1 MQVPVKLD
9 IPTKY
14 VKNFMNGSVD
24 ISKAVVRNTKNGKI
38 VKNINLIKDID
49 KAKDVARSLRRSK
62 LFLVGLGITAIV
74 ATASGIVYLV
84 NRKNNKEDYIQIPEC
99 VLNFQDKFKK
109 YLRETQQGILNIQT
123 IDELIVSLNEVE
135 KVQKSDFKMDFTIKE
150 LKTLLS
156 RIYEFTN
163 DVAKINNITINI
175 KRPSNDS
182 LDNVTFLK
190 DYLKAQKNIV
200 ENVS

>member
-84 NRKNNKEDYIQIPEC
+84 NRKNNKEDYI
-99 VLNFQDKFKK
+99 VNK
-109 YLRETQQGILNIQT
+109 
-123 IDELIVSLNEVE
+123 
-135 KVQKSDFKMDFTIKE
+135 
-150 LKTLLS
+150 
-156 RIYEFTN
+156 
-163 DVAKINNITINI
+163 
-175 KRPSNDS
+175 
-182 LDNVTFLK
+182 
-190 DYLKAQKNIV
+190 
-200 ENVS
+200 

>member
-1 MQVPVKLD
+1 M
-9 IPTKY
+9 
-14 VKNFMNGSVD
+14 
-24 ISKAVVRNTKNGKI
+24 
-38 VKNINLIKDID
+38 
-49 KAKDVARSLRRSK
+49 
-62 LFLVGLGITAIV
+62 
-74 ATASGIVYLV
+74 